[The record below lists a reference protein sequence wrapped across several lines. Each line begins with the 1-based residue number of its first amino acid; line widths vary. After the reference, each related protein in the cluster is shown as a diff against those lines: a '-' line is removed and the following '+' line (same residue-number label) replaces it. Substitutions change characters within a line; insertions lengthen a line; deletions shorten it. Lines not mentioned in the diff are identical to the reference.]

1 MINEDEIEVSENSN
15 AEAEGVENSQTETPA
30 EETAQQTV
38 SEERNVDEK
47 GNPKRTY
54 SKEEQAA
61 YSFRKQLGKQRA
73 KYEDQYSQLQQ
84 QNSQLQQQNSQLQ
97 QQYTAV
103 LERLDR
109 LENPEKYAPLNRSQ
123 FQDDDS
129 YIDALVERRFDN
141 MWNQKLYEAQQRY
154 SEQVKQDQEVQAY
167 KTRQDGNVKKLFKTP
182 EAEQQ
187 YRQVIG
193 TALQN
198 GLGELID
205 SDRDVAQYIIRS
217 DLGPK
222 ILYEFATNPKEVE
235 KMFNED
241 VTEMDRQFM
250 IRDLENRLR
259 SEITKPAMPV
269 IGKPGVQAEA
279 KPGSIFDSDDSIL
292 NYLRTH

>member
-1 MINEDEIEVSENSN
+1 MNEDEIDISESPVT
-15 AEAEGVENSQTETPA
+15 EAEGTENSQIETPA
-30 EETAQQTV
+30 EESAQQTV
-38 SEERNVDEK
+38 SEESNVVEK
-47 GNPKRTY
+47 GQPKKTY

-73 KYEDQYSQLQQ
+73 KYENQYGQLQEQ
-84 QNSQLQQQNSQLQ
+84 YNQLLQ
-97 QQYTAV
+97 
-103 LERLDR
+103 RLDK
-109 LENPEKYAPLNRSQ
+109 LENPDKYAPLNRGQ

-129 YIDALVERRFDN
+129 YIDALVQQRFDN
-141 MWNQKLYEAQQRY
+141 MWNQKLQEYQQRY
-154 SEQVKQDQEVQAY
+154 QEQSRQDQEVQAY
-167 KTRQDGNVKKLFKTP
+167 KARQDDNVKKLFKTP
-182 EAEQQ
+182 EAEKQ
-187 YRQVIG
+187 YKDAVA

-205 SDRDVAQYIIRS
+205 SDKDVAQYIMRS

-222 ILYEFATNPKEVE
+222 IIYEFATNPQEVE
-235 KMFNED
+235 KMFNEG

-259 SEITKPAMPV
+259 SEVNKPAVPV
-269 IGKPGVQAEA
+269 IGKPGIGAEA

>member
-30 EETAQQTV
+30 EETAQQAV

-84 QNSQLQQQNSQLQ
+84 Q
-97 QQYTAV
+97 YTAL

-109 LENPEKYAPLNRSQ
+109 LENPDKYAPLNRGQ

-129 YIDALVERRFDN
+129 YIDALVQQRFDN

-154 SEQVKQDQEVQAY
+154 SEQAKQDQEVQAY

-187 YRQVIG
+187 YRQAIG

-205 SDRDVAQYIIRS
+205 SDKDVAQYIMRS

-235 KMFNED
+235 KMFNEG

>member
-15 AEAEGVENSQTETPA
+15 VEAEGVENSQTETPA

-84 QNSQLQQQNSQLQ
+84 Q
-97 QQYTAV
+97 YTAL

-109 LENPEKYAPLNRSQ
+109 LENPDKYAPLNRGQ

-129 YIDALVERRFDN
+129 YIDALVQQRFDN

-154 SEQVKQDQEVQAY
+154 SEQAKQDQEVQAY

-187 YRQVIG
+187 YRQAIG

-205 SDRDVAQYIIRS
+205 SDRDVAQYIMRS

-235 KMFNED
+235 KMFNEG

>member
-38 SEERNVDEK
+38 SEETNDVVEK
-47 GNPKRTY
+47 GQPRKAY

-73 KYEDQYSQLQQ
+73 KYEDQYG
-84 QNSQLQQQNSQLQ
+84 QLQ
-97 QQYTAV
+97 QQYNAL

-109 LENPEKYAPLNRSQ
+109 LENPDKYAPLNRGQ

-129 YIDALVERRFDN
+129 YIDALVQQRFDN
-141 MWNQKLYEAQQRY
+141 MWNQKLQEAQQKY
-154 SEQVKQDQEVQAY
+154 SEQAKQDQEVQAY
-167 KTRQDGNVKKLFKTP
+167 KTRQDDNVKKLFKTP

-187 YRQVIG
+187 YRQAIG

-205 SDRDVAQYIIRS
+205 SDRDVAQYIMRS

-222 ILYEFATNPKEVE
+222 ILYEFATNPQEVE
-235 KMFNED
+235 KMFNEG

>member
-84 QNSQLQQQNSQLQ
+84 QYNAL
-97 QQYTAV
+97 

-109 LENPEKYAPLNRSQ
+109 LENPDKYAPLNRGQ

-129 YIDALVERRFDN
+129 YIDALVQQRFDN

-154 SEQVKQDQEVQAY
+154 SEQAKQDQEVQAY

-187 YRQVIG
+187 YRQAIG

-205 SDRDVAQYIIRS
+205 SDRDVAQYIMRS

-235 KMFNED
+235 KMFSD
-241 VTEMDRQFM
+241 GVTEMDRQFM

>member
-30 EETAQQTV
+30 EETVQQTV

-84 QNSQLQQQNSQLQ
+84 Q
-97 QQYTAV
+97 YTAL

-109 LENPEKYAPLNRSQ
+109 LENPDKYAPLNRGQ

-129 YIDALVERRFDN
+129 YIDALVQQRFDN

-154 SEQVKQDQEVQAY
+154 SEQAKQDQEVQAY

-187 YRQVIG
+187 YRQAIG

-205 SDRDVAQYIIRS
+205 SDKDVAQYIMRS

-235 KMFNED
+235 KMFNEG

>member
-15 AEAEGVENSQTETPA
+15 AEAEGVESSQTETPA
-30 EETAQQTV
+30 EETVQQTV

-54 SKEEQAA
+54 TKEEQAA

-84 QNSQLQQQNSQLQ
+84 QYNAL
-97 QQYTAV
+97 

-109 LENPEKYAPLNRSQ
+109 LENPDKYAPLNRGQ

-129 YIDALVERRFDN
+129 YIDALVQQRFDN
-141 MWNQKLYEAQQRY
+141 IWNQKLYEAQQRY
-154 SEQVKQDQEVQAY
+154 SEQAKQDQEVQAY
-167 KTRQDGNVKKLFKTP
+167 KSRQDGNVKKLFKTP

-187 YRQVIG
+187 YRQAIG

-205 SDRDVAQYIIRS
+205 SDRDVAQYIMRS

-235 KMFNED
+235 KMFNEG

>member
-84 QNSQLQQQNSQLQ
+84 Q
-97 QQYTAV
+97 YTAL

-109 LENPEKYAPLNRSQ
+109 LENPDKYAPLNRGQ

-129 YIDALVERRFDN
+129 YIDALVQQRFDN

-154 SEQVKQDQEVQAY
+154 SEQAKQDQEVQAY

-187 YRQVIG
+187 YRQAIG

-205 SDRDVAQYIIRS
+205 SDKDVAQYIMRS
-217 DLGPK
+217 ALGPK

-235 KMFNED
+235 KMFNEG

>member
-73 KYEDQYSQLQQ
+73 KYEDQYG
-84 QNSQLQQQNSQLQ
+84 QLQ
-97 QQYTAV
+97 QQYNAL

-109 LENPEKYAPLNRSQ
+109 LENPDKYAPLNRGQ

-129 YIDALVERRFDN
+129 YIDALVQQRFDN

-154 SEQVKQDQEVQAY
+154 SEQAKQDQEVQAY

-187 YRQVIG
+187 YRQAIG

-205 SDRDVAQYIIRS
+205 SDKDVAQYIMRS

-235 KMFNED
+235 KMFNEG

>member
-38 SEERNVDEK
+38 SEERSVDEK

-84 QNSQLQQQNSQLQ
+84 QYNAL
-97 QQYTAV
+97 

-109 LENPEKYAPLNRSQ
+109 LENPDKYAPLNRGQ

-129 YIDALVERRFDN
+129 YIDALVQQRFDN

-154 SEQVKQDQEVQAY
+154 SEQAKQDQEVQAY
-167 KTRQDGNVKKLFKTP
+167 KSRQDGNVKKLFKTP

-187 YRQVIG
+187 YRQAIG

-205 SDRDVAQYIIRS
+205 SDRDVAQYIMRS

-235 KMFNED
+235 KMFNEG

>member
-15 AEAEGVENSQTETPA
+15 AEAEGVESSQTETPA

-47 GNPKRTY
+47 GNPKKTY

-84 QNSQLQQQNSQLQ
+84 QYNAL
-97 QQYTAV
+97 

-109 LENPEKYAPLNRSQ
+109 LENPDKYAPLNRGQ

-129 YIDALVERRFDN
+129 YIDALVQQRFDN

-154 SEQVKQDQEVQAY
+154 AEQVKQDQEVQAY
-167 KTRQDGNVKKLFKTP
+167 KSRQDGNVKKLFKTP
-182 EAEQQ
+182 EAEQK

-198 GLGELID
+198 GLGERID
-205 SDRDVAQYIIRS
+205 SDRDVAQYIMRS

-222 ILYEFATNPKEVE
+222 ILYEFATNPEEVE
-235 KMFNED
+235 KMFSED

>member
-1 MINEDEIEVSENSN
+1 MNDEIEVKEEPVV
-15 AEAEGVENSQTETPA
+15 EAEDTSSTQTEIPA

-38 SEERNVDEK
+38 SEESNVDEK

-73 KYEDQYSQLQQ
+73 KYEDQYG
-84 QNSQLQQQNSQLQ
+84 QLQ
-97 QQYTAV
+97 QQYNAL

-109 LENPEKYAPLNRSQ
+109 LENPDKYAPLNRGQ

-129 YIDALVERRFDN
+129 YIDALVQQRFDN
-141 MWNQKLYEAQQRY
+141 MWNQKLQEAQQKY
-154 SEQVKQDQEVQAY
+154 SEQAKQDQEVQAY
-167 KTRQDGNVKKLFKTP
+167 KTRQDDNVKKLFKTP

-187 YRQVIG
+187 YRQAIG
-193 TALQN
+193 AALQN

-205 SDRDVAQYIIRS
+205 SDKDVAQYIMRS

-222 ILYEFATNPKEVE
+222 ILYEFATNPQEVE
-235 KMFNED
+235 KMFNEG

-292 NYLRTH
+292 AYLRTH

>member
-84 QNSQLQQQNSQLQ
+84 Q
-97 QQYTAV
+97 YTAL

-109 LENPEKYAPLNRSQ
+109 LENPDKYAPLNRGQ

-129 YIDALVERRFDN
+129 YIDALVQQRFDN

-154 SEQVKQDQEVQAY
+154 SEQAKQDQEVQAY

-182 EAEQQ
+182 EADQQ
-187 YRQVIG
+187 YRQAIG

-205 SDRDVAQYIIRS
+205 SDKDVAQYIMRS

-235 KMFNED
+235 KMFNEG

>member
-1 MINEDEIEVSENSN
+1 M
-15 AEAEGVENSQTETPA
+15 
-30 EETAQQTV
+30 
-38 SEERNVDEK
+38 
-47 GNPKRTY
+47 
-54 SKEEQAA
+54 
-61 YSFRKQLGKQRA
+61 
-73 KYEDQYSQLQQ
+73 
-84 QNSQLQQQNSQLQ
+84 
-97 QQYTAV
+97 
-103 LERLDR
+103 
-109 LENPEKYAPLNRSQ
+109 ENPDKYAPLNRGQ

-129 YIDALVERRFDN
+129 YIDALVQQRFDN
-141 MWNQKLYEAQQRY
+141 MWNQKLQEAQQKY
-154 SEQVKQDQEVQAY
+154 SEQAKQDQEVQAY
-167 KTRQDGNVKKLFKTP
+167 KARQDDNVKKLFKTP

-187 YRQVIG
+187 YRQAIG

-205 SDRDVAQYIIRS
+205 SDRDVAQYIMRS

-222 ILYEFATNPKEVE
+222 ILYEFATNPQEVE
-235 KMFNED
+235 KMFNEG

>member
-84 QNSQLQQQNSQLQ
+84 QYNAL
-97 QQYTAV
+97 

-109 LENPEKYAPLNRSQ
+109 LENPDKYAPLNRGQ

-129 YIDALVERRFDN
+129 YIDALVQQRFDN
-141 MWNQKLYEAQQRY
+141 MWNQKLYEAKQRY
-154 SEQVKQDQEVQAY
+154 SEQAKQDQEVQAY

-187 YRQVIG
+187 YRQAIG

-205 SDRDVAQYIIRS
+205 SDKDVAQYIMRS

-235 KMFNED
+235 KMFSED

>member
-1 MINEDEIEVSENSN
+1 MINEDEIEVSGNSN
-15 AEAEGVENSQTETPA
+15 AEAEGVESSQTETPA

-38 SEERNVDEK
+38 SEETNDVVEK
-47 GNPKRTY
+47 GQPKKTY

-73 KYEDQYSQLQQ
+73 KYEDQY
-84 QNSQLQQQNSQLQ
+84 NQLQ
-97 QQYTAV
+97 QQYTAL

-129 YIDALVERRFDN
+129 YIDALVQQRFDN
-141 MWNQKLYEAQQRY
+141 MWNQKLYEAKQRY
-154 SEQVKQDQEVQAY
+154 SEQAKQDQEVQAY

-205 SDRDVAQYIIRS
+205 SDKDVAQYIMRS

-222 ILYEFATNPKEVE
+222 ILYEFATHPEELE
-235 KMFNED
+235 KMFSED
-241 VTEMDRQFM
+241 VTDMDRQFM

-292 NYLRTH
+292 NFLRTH

>member
-15 AEAEGVENSQTETPA
+15 VEAEDVENSQTETPA

-54 SKEEQAA
+54 TKEEQAA

-84 QNSQLQQQNSQLQ
+84 Q
-97 QQYTAV
+97 YTAL

-109 LENPEKYAPLNRSQ
+109 LENPEKYAPLNRGQ

-129 YIDALVERRFDN
+129 YIDALVQQRFDN
-141 MWNQKLYEAQQRY
+141 MWNQKLYEAKQRY
-154 SEQVKQDQEVQAY
+154 SEQAKQDQEVQAY

-187 YRQVIG
+187 YRQAIG

-205 SDRDVAQYIIRS
+205 SDKDVAQYIMRS

-235 KMFNED
+235 KMFSED

-292 NYLRTH
+292 NFLRTH